1 MIPKITLNIKSLNIL
16 TVLLGF
22 IAAVIFIYVLIALQS
37 ILIPITFAI
46 FLTFLFHPII
56 IFLSKYKIPKV
67 VSIIF
72 ILILVACLS
81 FLFGFLIYSSF
92 TGIEDKAAFYADRM
106 IAFLNSVLAP
116 FNTTITEV
124 AKMFNIQPENFDFAT
139 IVKAA
144 FSTGIIQETFSSF
157 TAFVGNLLIILIFW
171 IFMIYGKTQFDKRLE
186 YAFGHNGSKIIKTV
200 SEIDKEIQSYIFVK
214 TILNLISALISLII
228 FLIYGIDFAFVWALL
243 IFALG
248 YIPNIGSVIG
258 DALPILTA
266 LLQYGLGIHTISMA
280 ILTIG
285 IKFIIGN
292 FVEPVFMGR
301 RMDLGTTFVLI
312 ALAFWGWVWGIVG
325 MFLAVPISSI
335 MKIIFTNIEPLK
347 PLAILMGSKIEEK
360 ENNDIKTS

>member
-1 MIPKITLNIKSLNIL
+1 MTEKTSLSIKPINAL
-16 TVLLGF
+16 TFFLGF
-22 IAAVIFIYVLIALQS
+22 ISAVIFIYVLIVLKS
-37 ILIPITFAI
+37 ILVPITFAV

-56 IFLSKYKIPKV
+56 IFLSKFKIPKGL
-67 VSIIF
+67 SI
-72 ILILVACLS
+72 ILILILIAGFS

-92 TGIEDKAAFYADRM
+92 VGIEDKAAFYADRLVV
-106 IAFLNSVLAP
+106 FLNSVLSP

-144 FSTGIIQETFSSF
+144 FSTGVIQETFSSF
-157 TAFVGNLLIILIFW
+157 TSFLGNLLIILVFW
-171 IFMIYGKTQFDKRLE
+171 IFMIYGKTQFDKRIE
-186 YAFGHNGSKIIKTV
+186 YAFGHNSSKVIKTV

-228 FLIYGIDFAFVWALL
+228 FLIYGVDFAFVWALL

-248 YIPNIGSVIG
+248 YIPNIGSIIG

-266 LLQYGLGIHTISMA
+266 LLQFGLGIHTISMA

-285 IKFIIGN
+285 IKFVIGN
-292 FVEPVFMGR
+292 FIEPIFMGR
-301 RMDLGTTFVLI
+301 RMDLGTVFVLI
-312 ALAFWGWVWGIVG
+312 SLAFWGWVWGIVG

-347 PLAILMGSKIEEK
+347 PLAILMGSKIEEQ
-360 ENNDIKTS
+360 NANDTTTS

>member
-1 MIPKITLNIKSLNIL
+1 MLPKITLNLKPLNIL
-16 TVLLGF
+16 VVLLGF
-22 IAAVIFIYVLIALQS
+22 VASVIFIYVLIALKS
-37 ILIPITFAI
+37 ILIPITFAV

-67 VSIIF
+67 ISIIF
-72 ILILVACLS
+72 ILILIAGLS

-92 TGIEDKAAFYADRM
+92 TGIEDKVAFYADQTV
-106 IAFLNSVLAP
+106 AFLNSVLAP

-139 IVKAA
+139 IIKAA

-157 TAFVGNLLIILIFW
+157 TSFIGNLLIILVFW

-186 YAFGHNGSKIIKTV
+186 YAFGRNGSRIIKTV
-200 SEIDKEIQSYIFVK
+200 NEIDKEIQSYLLVK
-214 TILNLISALISLII
+214 TILNIISASISLII

-258 DALPILTA
+258 DALPIIMS
-266 LLQYGLGIHTISMA
+266 LLQYGLGVHTISMA

-292 FVEPVFMGR
+292 FVEPIYMGR

-347 PLAILMGSKIEEK
+347 PLAILMGSKIEDQES
-360 ENNDIKTS
+360 NDIKTS